1 MTPPQLMNSRAS
13 TNPPPPPILLS
24 MPLPNPN
31 KSVQKI
37 LSTNILLQINTFE
50 THSIVTYLYSIQR
63 LLHCNL
69 SDIKGKMMHSYY
81 RSIYNTTIFSIV
93 KKIPPPTPPFLM
105 TTPPQLYVFF
115 SHTTPFQFIMTPP
128 PQTTKLS

>member
-1 MTPPQLMNSRAS
+1 MNSRAS
-13 TNPPPPPILLS
+13 TNPPLP
-24 MPLPNPN
+24 PNPN
-31 KSVQKI
+31 KSFQKL

-69 SDIKGKMMHSYY
+69 SDIKEKMMHSYY
-81 RSIYNTTIFSIV
+81 SSIYNTTIFSIV
-93 KKIPPPTPPFLM
+93 KKNFSPHPHSNDD
-105 TTPPQLYVFF
+105 PPQLYVFF

-128 PQTTKLS
+128 PKLQS